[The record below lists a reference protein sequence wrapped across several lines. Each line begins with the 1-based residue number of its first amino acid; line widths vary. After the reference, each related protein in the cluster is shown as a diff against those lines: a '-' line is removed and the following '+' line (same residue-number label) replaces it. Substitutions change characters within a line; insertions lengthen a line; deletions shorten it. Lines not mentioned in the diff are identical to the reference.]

1 MDSPDQHLD
10 YKELAQRINDWSKSL
25 GFQQLGITDTLMD
38 AHEARLMDW
47 LNDGYHGEMDYMV
60 KHGTKRSRPAE
71 LVDGTL
77 RVISV
82 RMDYFPP
89 DAASIETVLHD
100 PTRGF
105 ISRYALGRDYH
116 KLMRKRL
123 QKYADRI
130 ACSSTVRRCWKNHW
144 RKKPGWAGSAST
156 PT

>member
-47 LNDGYHGEMDYMV
+47 LNDGYHGEMDYMA

-89 DAASIETVLHD
+89 DAASIETVTWLYLTLCTG
-100 PTRGF
+100 TRL
-105 ISRYALGRDYH
+105 SQADAQASAAAGR
-116 KLMRKRL
+116 
-123 QKYADRI
+123 
-130 ACSSTVRRCWKNHW
+130 
-144 RKKPGWAGSAST
+144 
-156 PT
+156 